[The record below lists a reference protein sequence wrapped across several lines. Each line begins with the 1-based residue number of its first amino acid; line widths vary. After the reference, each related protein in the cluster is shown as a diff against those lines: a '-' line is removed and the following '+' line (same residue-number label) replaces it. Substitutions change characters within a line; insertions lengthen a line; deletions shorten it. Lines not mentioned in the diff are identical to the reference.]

1 MHRPVLVDFVEID
14 VEDGHLEVVGA
25 VAIFVVDVD
34 ESEEFF
40 AQIHFDAVVLLV
52 ARTDVDVP
60 VVELL
65 LQELLELDDFGVVQ
79 FELLRAGFKVGHNRH
94 NGPPGK

>member
-1 MHRPVLVDFVEID
+1 VDLVEVD

-25 VAIFVVDVD
+25 VAVFVVDVD
-34 ESEEFF
+34 EAEEFF

-52 ARTDVDVP
+52 ARANVDVL
-60 VVELL
+60 VAELL
-65 LQELLELDDFGVVQ
+65 LQELLELDDFRVVQ
-79 FELLRAGFKVGHNRH
+79 FELLRAGFKVGHNRQ

>member
-1 MHRPVLVDFVEID
+1 VDLVEVD

-25 VAIFVVDVD
+25 VAVFVVDVD
-34 ESEEFF
+34 EAEEFF
-40 AQIHFDAVVLLV
+40 AQIDFNAVVLLV
-52 ARTDVDVP
+52 ARAHVDVL
-60 VVELL
+60 VGELL

-94 NGPPGK
+94 IGPPGK